1 MATKKAG
8 KSGATVLADEHK
20 QYLIDLKAEPK
31 VPVRVDEI
39 YAQYIGK
46 EYTYLLNGEP
56 VTLYADGKPRKYP
69 ESVAENIYQKLN
81 DIARANKEVKQNSKI
96 FG

>member
-1 MATKKAG
+1 MAVKKAN
-8 KSGATVLADEHK
+8 KTSASILADEHK
-20 QYLIDLKAEPK
+20 DYLSRLKAEPK

-69 ESVAENIYQKLN
+69 QSVAENIYQKLN
-81 DIARANKEVKQNSKI
+81 SIAKANKEVKQNSKI

>member
-1 MATKKAG
+1 MAVKKAE
-8 KSGATVLADEHK
+8 KTGATILAEEHK
-20 QYLIDLKAEPK
+20 SYISKLKSEEK

-56 VTLYADGKPRKYP
+56 VTLYADGKTRKYP
-69 ESVAENIYQKLN
+69 KSVAANINQKLN
-81 DIARANKEVKQNSKI
+81 DIARANKEVRQNSKI

>member
-1 MATKKAG
+1 MAVKKAE
-8 KSGATVLADEHK
+8 KTGATILAEEHK
-20 QYLIDLKAEPK
+20 AYISKLKAEDK

-81 DIARANKEVKQNSKI
+81 DIARANKEIRQNSKI

>member
-1 MATKKAG
+1 MAVKKAE
-8 KSGATVLADEHK
+8 KTGATILAEEHK
-20 QYLIDLKAEPK
+20 SYISTLKAEEK

-56 VTLYADGKPRKYP
+56 VTLYADGKTRKYP
-69 ESVAENIYQKLN
+69 QSVAANINQKLN

>member
-1 MATKKAG
+1 MSTKKSSVSKAQTLTQEHDG
-8 KSGATVLADEHK
+8 YIGRLKS
-20 QYLIDLKAEPK
+20 EPK

-46 EYTYLLNGEP
+46 EFTYLLNGEP
-56 VTLYADGKPRKYP
+56 VTLIADGKTRNYP
-69 ESVAENIYQKLN
+69 VSVAENINQKLN

>member
-1 MATKKAG
+1 MATKAK
-8 KSGATVLADEHK
+8 KVSSGNVLANEHK
-20 QYLIDLKAEPK
+20 EYIEKLRSEPK

-56 VTLYADGKPRKYP
+56 VTLIADGQPRKYP
-69 ESVAENIYQKLN
+69 ESVAANINQKLS
-81 DIARANKEVKQNSKI
+81 DIARANKEVKYNSKI

>member
-1 MATKKAG
+1 MAIKKAE
-8 KSGATVLADEHK
+8 KTGATILAEEHK
-20 QYLIDLKAEPK
+20 SYISKLKAEEK

-56 VTLYADGKPRKYP
+56 VTLYADGKTRKYP
-69 ESVAENIYQKLN
+69 QSVAANINQKLN
-81 DIARANKEVKQNSKI
+81 DIARANKEVRQNSKI